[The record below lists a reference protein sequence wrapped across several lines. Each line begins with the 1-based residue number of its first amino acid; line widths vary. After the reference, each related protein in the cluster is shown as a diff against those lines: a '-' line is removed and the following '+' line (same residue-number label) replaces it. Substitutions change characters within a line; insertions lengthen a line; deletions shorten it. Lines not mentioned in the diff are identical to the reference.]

1 VRRLI
6 VPAFAIGAGGC
17 AAILGISDGE
27 YDPDPFGTMTGDAAV
42 EVKSED
48 AQGEAPSEAT
58 AAAEA
63 SVDAPAD
70 AADDSQSDG
79 ATTTCGLLIDNLESD
94 NGYIIPCK
102 GRNGTWYTHNDGT
115 TGGTQVPAPNVPFL
129 PVTPGYESKYSAYTK
144 GSGFTSAGAEMGFH
158 FVIGA
163 SGPETY
169 DLSAYTG
176 ITFMA
181 KSAIANFT
189 LYVNFPDANTC
200 PGATNCGDTYGK
212 GEVLGTTWAPVTVA
226 FSILSTDSATP
237 PHPFD
242 VSQVYAVEFHAARNT
257 PFEFWVDNVTL
268 TK

>member
-1 VRRLI
+1 M
-6 VPAFAIGAGGC
+6 
-17 AAILGISDGE
+17 GISEGE
-27 YDPDPFGTMTGDAAV
+27 YDPDPFGTTASDAAV
-42 EVKSED
+42 DAPVEVTDED
-48 AQGEAPSEAT
+48 APAEAPSA
-58 AAAEA
+58 AIDAAEA
-63 SVDAPAD
+63 SLDAPAD
-70 AADDSQSDG
+70 AADDSRSDG
-79 ATTTCGLLIDNLESD
+79 ATTACGLLIDDLESD

-102 GRNGTWYTHNDGT
+102 GRNGIWYTHNDGT
-115 TGGTQVPAPNVPFL
+115 TGGTQVPAPSVPFL
-129 PVTPGYESKYSAYTK
+129 PVAPGYESKYSAYTK

-212 GEVLGTTWAPVTVA
+212 GEVLGTTWAPVTVP
-226 FSILSTDSATP
+226 FSVLSTDSATP

-242 VSQVYAVEFHAARNT
+242 VSHVYAVEFHAAHST